1 MSRGSSPTSPTE
13 VFWVLVDTVLFGL
26 GPLPLDI
33 LLRQF
38 SERSTDVCHVG
49 HELLQILD
57 ESEKCLQ
64 FSLAL
69 RSLHVLNCSDLLWIC
84 FQTFPRQ
91 YMSDIGNLVLSK
103 LALAFVELQTTC
115 LCLVHDLL
123 QAHVVFC
130 LVFSPH
136 HYIVHDGFTSINVFD
151 HLRHH
156 SLKYFACRDN
166 AKGNTKEAITS
177 EWSVELA
184 QLGAFFVKF
193 QLISLEQQT
202 VQTGKFISVR
212 PVLSDS
218 WRYIFSVVGPSFE
231 NHTAQGFQ
239 FQVFCRFSFEL
250 CVLFW

>member
-1 MSRGSSPTSPTE
+1 MTQLRPVDDESTESVRDNVGSWNLSTGDL
-13 VFWVLVDTVLFGL
+13 FLQLVETALFGL
-26 GPLPLDI
+26 SPLPLNI
-33 LLRQF
+33 LLCQF

-49 HELLQILD
+49 HEFLQILD
-57 ESEKCLQ
+57 ESEKCHQ

-103 LALAFVELQTTC
+103 FALAFVELQTTC

-136 HYIVHDGFTSINVFD
+136 HYIFLTASLPSVFD
-151 HLRHH
+151 HMRHH

-166 AKGNTKEAITS
+166 AKWNTKEAITS
-177 EWSVELA
+177 ERRVERV

-193 QLISLEQQT
+193 QLPVTSSYI
-202 VQTGKFISVR
+202 KF
-212 PVLSDS
+212 
-218 WRYIFSVVGPSFE
+218 
-231 NHTAQGFQ
+231 
-239 FQVFCRFSFEL
+239 
-250 CVLFW
+250 